1 MLAAFDFASYSTV
14 SHPLVPGDRLILYT
28 DGLLEAANAQE
39 EEFGRERLHARVR
52 ETASLPHDEA
62 ADHIISS
69 VQAWSSTQNDDL
81 TILICDY
88 IGGVYPSNK

>member
-1 MLAAFDFASYSTV
+1 MQAELRWQCGF
-14 SHPLVPGDRLILYT
+14 SHEY
-28 DGLLEAANAQE
+28 
-39 EEFGRERLHARVR
+39 ARVR

-62 ADHIISS
+62 ADRIISS
-69 VQAWSSTQNDDL
+69 VQAWSSPQNDDL